1 MDYVILSAVSGLIA
15 LLLCEHL
22 SIIPRQKELED
33 LKRRNEDDL
42 RELYNLRGQNACL
55 SEELEQLKAKSEDDL
70 RKLREENDGLT
81 SKVVE
86 LKSDNCLMVTLL
98 QASRKALGEK
108 NEEIKELRQQ
118 KEDLE
123 KELLEQVGNQTEKSD
138 AES

>member
-22 SIIPRQKELED
+22 SIVPRRKELED
-33 LKRRNEDDL
+33 LKRRNEDNL

-70 RKLREENDGLT
+70 RKLREENDDL
-81 SKVVE
+81 SSELDKFKAYNSLMLVVAE
-86 LKSDNCLMVTLL
+86 TQQEFLK
-98 QASRKALGEK
+98 RKG
-108 NEEIKELRQQ
+108 NEINSLRQQ
-118 KEDLE
+118 KEALE

-138 AES
+138 VKS